1 MAAKQA
7 AVLWLTLLI
16 GTLGFQS
23 IALAVGVTLIAVVYT
38 FTGRRPAER
47 MLEKF
52 LLTQLL
58 MGVLLYILWRIIQPI
73 SVHDW
78 YAKIEDVVLAQ
89 SADVLRVRLPLILGI
104 VAAYLFMIDGGT
116 RIVKGILGK
125 FPGLY
130 QRVVKALEEGD
141 GNGEA
146 SPVSEENVG
155 EWIGILERV
164 ITLTLV
170 LTGNFTAIAFVLTA
184 KSIARFKAL
193 EQSKDFAEYYLLG
206 TSGSMIVALG
216 VGMLVR
222 IVFGL

>member
-1 MAAKQA
+1 MNEQSVIYLAVLVCLYSFCEFFLKRILWKPSEAYTSGMAAKQA

-104 VAAYLFMIDGGT
+104 VAAYLFIIDGGT

-155 EWIGILERV
+155 EWIGILERI

-170 LTGNFTAIAFVLTA
+170 LPVISLRLPSF
-184 KSIARFKAL
+184 SQPSR
-193 EQSKDFAEYYLLG
+193 
-206 TSGSMIVALG
+206 
-216 VGMLVR
+216 
-222 IVFGL
+222 